1 MNIGRFFCPCCGQ
14 THSGFKAGGSKSRI
28 LAELQVVGGGYR
40 TGRKCPICSCF
51 DRERLVYLF
60 LASLETIFK
69 NKLILHIA
77 PERHV
82 RILLEC
88 DNPSGYF
95 SGSLRFRPNTP
106 RMDITKISHDSN
118 YFDLIVC
125 NHVLEHI
132 QDDRTAMG
140 ELYRV
145 LKPGGLAILQVPIS
159 SKIKDSYEDSQMNTA
174 ELRLQAF
181 GQRDH
186 VRIYAKD
193 DYVARLE
200 SKGFVVEM
208 LDFSQT
214 KGLSFAMRHGINS
227 EEELYLGRKS
237 NNS

>member
-1 MNIGRFFCPCCGQ
+1 
-14 THSGFKAGGSKSRI
+14 
-28 LAELQVVGGGYR
+28 
-40 TGRKCPICSCF
+40 
-51 DRERLVYLF
+51 LF